1 MTASEPQS
9 AAPTLSRLRRLVR
22 AVIAMVLFLVPVLLL
37 AFAVRQKFDPLV
49 HADEDI
55 IVAATNAT
63 RSAGAKGGLIALQ
76 EISQPVRVYVVAVLV
91 ALWAWKFRGLRNR
104 ALWAIVTMMVS
115 WNLGLDAKLLVQRA
129 RPVIKDP
136 ISHAPGYSFPS
147 GHAFNTTVIA
157 TVMVFLLWP
166 LMSTAGRR
174 VAIALAVLAS
184 VAVGLDRIFLGVHF
198 PSDVLAGWILGLGI
212 TFSSW
217 LGFIGKTPATS
228 STGPS
233 HPA

>member
-1 MTASEPQS
+1 MTGESQS
-9 AAPTLSRLRRLVR
+9 AAPELSRARRLVR
-22 AVIAMVLFLVPVLLL
+22 AVLAMVLFLVPVLLL

-49 HADEDI
+49 HADQDI
-55 IVAATNAT
+55 IAAATNAT
-63 RSAGAKGGLIALQ
+63 RRAGAKGGLIALQ

-104 ALWAIVTMMVS
+104 ALWAIVTMMIS

-166 LMSTAGRR
+166 LMSATGRR
-174 VAIALAVLAS
+174 VAIALAVVAS

-217 LGFIGKTPATS
+217 LGFIGKTPANS